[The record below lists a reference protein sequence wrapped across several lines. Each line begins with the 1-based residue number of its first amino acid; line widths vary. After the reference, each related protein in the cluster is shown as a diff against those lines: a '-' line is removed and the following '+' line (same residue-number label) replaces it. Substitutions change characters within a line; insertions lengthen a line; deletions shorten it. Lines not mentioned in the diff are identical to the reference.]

1 MRGRIRLSVVAAMLL
16 TAGLL
21 VASPSL
27 AAPRPVPRPHVVQ
40 SMTQPSVIGIPDLSN
55 SVDSTTAVSRSRQ
68 TVPAPAGDG
77 ALARDEAEVART
89 LGVAAD
95 SLSTA
100 LDLVPLAGALQEY
113 LESSGT
119 PGFGG
124 MFVDLAPTYKITVLS
139 SPGGGATVKDA
150 IVAANLPDL
159 LPFVEV
165 NETPFT
171 ESALLAAMKEVWNL
185 NPALITSLDL
195 DIRTGTLLVT
205 VATPQDI
212 DVLTS
217 QIAATDAPIPAA
229 SVTVEVGGTT
239 DDVDSYGGL
248 NLDSPNGGCTS
259 GFSVTPTAGGADG
272 VASAAHCPN
281 NNVTENGVTL
291 NFVAQAWGGSQDA
304 QWFHTP
310 NMPDVNKIKDGGSS
324 TRNITSRTSR
334 SGMVVGNPVCHYG
347 RTSGYGCGQIYS
359 KNYNPTNQGF
369 DDKTYDPTWIRVSC
383 CSEPGDSG
391 APWFYGNSAYGIN
404 KGHTSDGNAIFM
416 AQNYLDALGIRV
428 KIAA

>member
-1 MRGRIRLSVVAAMLL
+1 MRRRIGLSIVATMLL
-16 TAGLL
+16 TAGLV
-21 VASPSL
+21 VASPGL
-27 AAPRPVPRPHVVQ
+27 AAPRPAPRPHVVQ
-40 SMTQPSVIGIPDLSN
+40 STTQPTAIGVSDVSAN
-55 SVDSTTAVSRSRQ
+55 ADATTIDSRSDQ
-68 TVPAPAGDG
+68 TAPTPTDDG

-89 LGVAAD
+89 LGVSAD
-95 SLSTA
+95 SLSTG
-100 LDLVPLAGALQEY
+100 LDLVPLVGALQEY
-113 LESSGT
+113 LESTS
-119 PGFGG
+119 PSFGG
-124 MFVDLAPTYKITVLS
+124 MYVDFAPAYKITVLS
-139 SPGGGATVKDA
+139 SPGESATVKDA
-150 IVAANLPDL
+150 IVSANIPQL
-159 LPFVEV
+159 LPFIEI

-171 ESALLAAMKEVWNL
+171 ESALLSAMKEVWSL
-185 NPALITSLDL
+185 NPALITSLDV

-205 VATPQDI
+205 VATPPDI

-217 QIAATDAPIPAA
+217 QISATDAPIPAA

-281 NNVTENGVTL
+281 NNVTENGITL
-291 NFVAQAWGGSQDA
+291 NFVAQSWGGSQDA

-334 SGMVVGNPVCHYG
+334 SNMVVGNPVCHYG